1 MSAPGRR
8 PTVAA
13 ERSLEALASPIRQE
27 IISAFVDGPL
37 TVKDLAQ
44 RLGRT
49 RQALHYHVEH
59 LVRAGILRAAG
70 ARPAG
75 RRQEAL
81 YEVTSDTVSGASQR
95 SRRDRGLAERAAG
108 ALLRLTERELRA
120 AIRAGRGAASTGAAR
135 EVVAARGK
143 CRLDAAGLA
152 RLNGLFDEIVTV
164 LRQAEPRAD
173 APTYAVTLV
182 LTPARDAALAR
193 RKPRRS

>member
-1 MSAPGRR
+1 MSALGRR
-8 PTVAA
+8 PAA
-13 ERSLEALASPIRQE
+13 AGARALQALASPVRQE
-27 IISAFVDGPL
+27 IITAFADGPL

-49 RQALHYHVEH
+49 RQALHYHVEQ

-70 ARPAG
+70 TRPAG

-81 YEVTSDTVSGASQR
+81 YEVTSDTVSGAARR
-95 SRRDRGLAERAAG
+95 SRRELALAERAAG

-120 AIRAGRGAASTGAAR
+120 AIRAGRGAASEGAVR
-135 EVVAARGK
+135 EVVAARAK

-193 RKPRRS
+193 GKPWRS